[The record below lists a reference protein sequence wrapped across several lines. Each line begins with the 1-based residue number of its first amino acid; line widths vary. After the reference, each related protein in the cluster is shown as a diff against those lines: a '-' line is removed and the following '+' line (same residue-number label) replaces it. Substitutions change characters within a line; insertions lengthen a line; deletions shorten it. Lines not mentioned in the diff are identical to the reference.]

1 MNLWSYKIEST
12 FLDAFS
18 RPNPSSDC
26 PCERD
31 RQTSVVQALHLMNSK
46 SLQGKLSGKTGRVK
60 VLADSTKTPEEI
72 VKELYLAT
80 LSRPPAE
87 EELRTAVSAYT
98 QPKATRQTATEDV
111 LWALINSAEFVFNH

>member
-1 MNLWSYKIEST
+1 AMQMWTYKIESN

-46 SLQGKLSGKTGRVK
+46 GLQGKLTNKNGRVPQ
-60 VLADSTKTPEEI
+60 LAGSGRTPEEI
-72 VKELYLAT
+72 VRELYLST

-87 EELRTAVSAYT
+87 DELRTALAAYSA
-98 QPKATRQTATEDV
+98 PKATRQTATEDV
-111 LWALINSAEFVFNH
+111 L